1 MNEVLRYLI
10 RFLLGEEISEVVAE
24 AIGYTTDRHQFGR
37 YSLVIYP
44 SGFFD
49 ESVYGTAR
57 SLPTLP
63 LSSIEGVPLL
73 FGSPKMEWE
82 GDTCVVYA
90 DLLASTYFLMTRYEE
105 MLRRSVRDTHGRFPG
120 RESLPYRA
128 GFIHRPVIDEY
139 RLLLRRWLRQCQVR
153 VPDVERGVRQVYLTH
168 DVDAPFRY
176 RSWKGLVRSLLEGRG
191 ILRSLQSKFGSL
203 EQDPY
208 YTFPWIFRQDGILED
223 VLGRGRCHTLLF
235 LRSGGRCV
243 EDKPYYNLRSSDMKQ
258 LIKEA
263 HLHRIKFGLHAS
275 YQAGLSP
282 TEVVQ
287 ERKILEIQVGEPIR
301 FNRNHYLTSREPEDL
316 DQLEAAGI
324 TDDFTMGYADVSG
337 FRLGTARPVRW
348 INPVTRRIST
358 LRLHPLLIMDCSLD
372 EPKYMGL
379 DYPAALNYCSR
390 LIDQVYDTGGE
401 VVLLW
406 HNTSFEEPAK
416 GYHRKLY
423 LQLLNELG
431 KK

>member
-1 MNEVLRYLI
+1 
-10 RFLLGEEISEVVAE
+10 
-24 AIGYTTDRHQFGR
+24 
-37 YSLVIYP
+37 
-44 SGFFD
+44 
-49 ESVYGTAR
+49 
-57 SLPTLP
+57 
-63 LSSIEGVPLL
+63 
-73 FGSPKMEWE
+73 
-82 GDTCVVYA
+82 
-90 DLLASTYFLMTRYEE
+90 
-105 MLRRSVRDTHGRFPG
+105 
-120 RESLPYRA
+120 
-128 GFIHRPVIDEY
+128 
-139 RLLLRRWLRQCQVR
+139 
-153 VPDVERGVRQVYLTH
+153 
-168 DVDAPFRY
+168 
-176 RSWKGLVRSLLEGRG
+176 
-191 ILRSLQSKFGSL
+191 
-203 EQDPY
+203 
-208 YTFPWIFRQDGILED
+208 
-223 VLGRGRCHTLLF
+223 
-235 LRSGGRCV
+235 
-243 EDKPYYNLRSSDMKQ
+243 MKQ

-282 TEVVQ
+282 TEVVK
-287 ERKILEIQVGEPIR
+287 ERKILEMQVEEPIR